1 MKSAKS
7 KNTTIC
13 FNEDEMYIFNYFK
26 ELGGKTST
34 EMKRV
39 LKDFVDNDGKSS
51 DFLVDERVSRIVSGI
66 LGGGVNPSFI
76 PRVELSPDISNLNDS
91 KIKED
96 VQQEDV
102 DVAED
107 DFFDLPPQDIALGI
121 HNSTGFPF
129 IDKDCN
135 DE

>member
-1 MKSAKS
+1 MKNSKG

-26 ELGGKTST
+26 DLGGKTST

-66 LGGGVNPSFI
+66 LGGVNPSFI
-76 PRVELSPDISNLNDS
+76 PRVELSPDTSNLDDS

-96 VQQEDV
+96 VQDEDV

-129 IDKDCN
+129 INEDLN
-135 DE
+135 NE